1 MTRAD
6 LDIRTRL
13 GSCGSPTDLGQML
26 ARSVA
31 ALPFLPRRGTAR
43 GYRIFSLRDDQLA
56 YCDLAE
62 GAHVVIGRHSLSDV
76 VLDAPSTA
84 LRHVLLWAMR
94 RNGKLILRGHDLIDG
109 KPIHTGPVFERA
121 RDLDL
126 QGPLAFH
133 AGNEPIV
140 ALPDFGID
148 PVEASSHAG
157 ILTVAAHTIVR
168 MAPAIH
174 APWLTIDLTGP
185 GGTHRLERSQQSL
198 QRAVLIGR
206 YSRCEDGSGSVFSA
220 NVSRVHAAIV
230 RDEDGVLVFDLRSSN
245 GLQAM
250 RRSVR
255 QVHVAS
261 RALIQLG
268 ESDAIEVTV
277 NPECA
282 E

>member
-13 GSCGSPTDLGQML
+13 AICVSPTDLSQML

-43 GYRIFSLRDDQLA
+43 GYRIFSLSGDQLA
-56 YCDLAE
+56 FCDLAV
-62 GAHVVIGRHSLSDV
+62 GSHVVIGRHSLADV
-76 VLDAPSTA
+76 VLDAPSNA
-84 LRHVLLWAMR
+84 LRHVLLWATR
-94 RNGKLILRGHDLIDG
+94 QNGKLILRGHDLIDG
-109 KPIHTGPVFERA
+109 KPIHTGPVFDRA
-121 RDLDL
+121 RNLDL
-126 QGPLAFH
+126 QGPLAFRV
-133 AGNEPIV
+133 GNEPIV
-140 ALPDFGID
+140 VLPDFG
-148 PVEASSHAG
+148 VGSNEASPHPG
-157 ILTVAAHTIVR
+157 MMTVAANTVIR

-174 APWLTIDLTGP
+174 APWLTVDLMGLS
-185 GGTHRLERSQQSL
+185 GMHRLERSQQSL

-245 GLQAM
+245 GLQWM
-250 RRSVR
+250 GRSVR
-255 QVHVAS
+255 QVRVAS